1 MPLAIDPDTW
11 DNMTVAQRAV
21 SINFFGAYRG
31 LPRRP
36 LLLRRE
42 VDMTSVVE
50 DHAGSR
56 LRMSPTMSP
65 NSYAEQSTRE
75 AETVWDAMN
84 IHVYSITKR
93 NVDVLAGV
101 SAVNEPMI
109 VSNLTKEY
117 RAMECRLRQS
127 LYDIFAAGINLGEI
141 SMVINGEDGKLYYF
155 ERDKLIQSEYDL
167 LETISNLT
175 QPSFPILHELIDLA
189 DMLQTGP

>member
-11 DNMTVAQRAV
+11 DSMTVAQRAV

-31 LPRRP
+31 PLRRP

-75 AETVWDAMN
+75 AETILDAMN

-93 NVDVLAGV
+93 NASVLAGI
-101 SAVNEPMI
+101 SAVNEPI
-109 VSNLTKEY
+109 SATNLTKEY
-117 RAMECRLRQS
+117 RTMECRLRQS

-141 SMVINGEDGKLYYF
+141 AMVTHDEGGKLYYF

-175 QPSFPILHELIDLA
+175 QPSFPMLHELIDLS
-189 DMLQTGP
+189 DMLQTVP